1 MRQISIVILIIL
13 NLIGYGLHKEEVGV
27 ANISPME
34 ALDIVMEH
42 YAANFDKVYYQN
54 NTKEYYYKLPFAD
67 YYLTYDG
74 LEEDGKF
81 YIYHLYEFVIDDEEE
96 GIGHT
101 VTYGWYA
108 VDTKTGELIDRL
120 LLINMSN

>member
-67 YYLTYDG
+67 YYLTS
-74 LEEDGKF
+74 F
-81 YIYHLYEFVIDDEEE
+81 I
-96 GIGHT
+96 
-101 VTYGWYA
+101 
-108 VDTKTGELIDRL
+108 
-120 LLINMSN
+120 